1 MKKPH
6 LKRLILI
13 MGLPGSGKSFFG
25 KRLADSIDAT
35 YYNSDKERNRLG
47 KRGNYTLS
55 DKRLIYEVLLELA
68 KDELE
73 VNKDVIV
80 DATFQLQS
88 MRELFFQLA
97 KREGATC
104 CCFYIHAAEL
114 LVRARL
120 SRPRIESEADFQVY
134 LKLKEEFEPLP
145 GNVYQLES
153 RADNIED
160 MLNSANK
167 LLSDGES

>member
-1 MKKPH
+1 MKEPH

-25 KRLADSIDAT
+25 KRLADSIGAT
-35 YYNSDKERNRLG
+35 YFNSDKERNRLG
-47 KRGNYTLS
+47 KRGNYALS

-73 VNKDVIV
+73 ANKDVIV

-88 MRELFFQLA
+88 LRELFFQLA

-104 CCFYIHAAEL
+104 YCFYIHAAEL
-114 LVRARL
+114 LVRERL

-134 LKLKEEFEPLP
+134 LKLKEEFDPFHCD
-145 GNVYQLES
+145 VHQLES
-153 RADNIED
+153 RADNIAE
-160 MLNSANK
+160 MLESAQK
-167 LLSDGES
+167 TLKHGKK